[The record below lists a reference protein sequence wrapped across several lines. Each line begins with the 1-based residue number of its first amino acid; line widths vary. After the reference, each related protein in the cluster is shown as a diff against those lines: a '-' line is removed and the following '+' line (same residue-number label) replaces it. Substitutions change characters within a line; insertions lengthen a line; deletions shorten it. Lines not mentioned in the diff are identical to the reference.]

1 MWWAVIRMLG
11 DGGTKNGLLF
21 GEPVVGRPPGT
32 GGVLLEGL
40 AAAAEG
46 KGEEAEG

>member
-1 MWWAVIRMLG
+1 MEGRNLCG
-11 DGGTKNGLLF
+11 TGGRKTGSFF
-21 GEPVVGRPPGT
+21 GSPLRGWPPGT

-46 KGEEAEG
+46 EGEEAEG